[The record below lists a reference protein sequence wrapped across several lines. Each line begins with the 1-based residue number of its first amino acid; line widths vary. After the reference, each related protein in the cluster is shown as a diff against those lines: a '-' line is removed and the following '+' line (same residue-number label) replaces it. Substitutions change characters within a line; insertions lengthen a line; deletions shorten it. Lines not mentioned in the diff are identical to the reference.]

1 MNATEQKEASRGTST
16 DMSPEALSR
25 RLDIV
30 DELYEAWLML
40 KNAKKIEPQIN
51 PNEQE
56 K

>member
-1 MNATEQKEASRGTST
+1 MNASEQKETSRGNST

-40 KNAKKIEPQIN
+40 KNAKKIEP
-51 PNEQE
+51 E
-56 K
+56 KKPS